1 MFNSTALQTICS
13 SVILSVFLPQ
23 QDVPLSTVLYSPH
36 VEKHE
41 AFIKYP
47 CVSLDMS
54 IELRIRSYGSEG
66 HVGAA
71 QMMKELGFEKNA
83 SVVRKK
89 DKVKGFITDI
99 NDSEVSVQVEEGLEE
114 QGEYTVPSQEFLNGA
129 WKQIKSKHQVAVAIQ
144 GDAIMKHT
152 AQQSLEVQQAILRG
166 QVMKKLKE
174 FEKKQENVFKGLK
187 LTFRPVRN
195 VITCDG
201 FAKGKLILVP
211 MTTKIDFKEKPGG
224 SQVRFD

>member
-1 MFNSTALQTICS
+1 M
-13 SVILSVFLPQ
+13 
-23 QDVPLSTVLYSPH
+23 PLSTVLYSPH

-54 IELRIRSYGSEG
+54 IELRIRPYGTEG
-66 HVGAA
+66 HVGAT
-71 QMMKELGFEKNA
+71 QMMKELGFQEGA

-89 DKVKGFITDI
+89 DKVKGFITGI

-114 QGEYTVPSQEFLNGA
+114 QGEYTVSSQEFLNGA
-129 WKQIKSKHQVAVAIQ
+129 WKQVKSKHQVPVAIQ

-152 AQQSLEVQQAILRG
+152 AQQSLEVDQAILKG
-166 QVMKKLKE
+166 QVMNELKD
-174 FEKKQENVFKGLK
+174 FERKQEGVFKGLK
-187 LTFRPVRN
+187 LTFRPIRN
-195 VITCDG
+195 VITCDA

>member
-89 DKVKGFITDI
+89 KASSRISMTLRYLSRLRKG
-99 NDSEVSVQVEEGLEE
+99 
-114 QGEYTVPSQEFLNGA
+114 
-129 WKQIKSKHQVAVAIQ
+129 WKSKVSIQ
-144 GDAIMKHT
+144 C
-152 AQQSLEVQQAILRG
+152 L
-166 QVMKKLKE
+166 
-174 FEKKQENVFKGLK
+174 
-187 LTFRPVRN
+187 
-195 VITCDG
+195 
-201 FAKGKLILVP
+201 AKS
-211 MTTKIDFKEKPGG
+211 F
-224 SQVRFD
+224 